1 MGKPYADDLR
11 GVAVR
16 LIGEGRSRVEIAE
29 LRGISLIRA
38 KILSGHTACCTNQWW
53 LCLVQ

>member
-38 KILSGHTACCTNQWW
+38 KILSGHTACCAD
-53 LCLVQ
+53 

>member
-16 LIGEGRSRVEIAE
+16 LIGEGHTRVEIAE
-29 LRGISLIRA
+29 LCGISLIRV
-38 KILSGHTACCTNQWW
+38 KILSGHTDCCADY
-53 LCLVQ
+53 